1 MGTAGLAL
9 MALAPGDETLTALGW
24 VWPPLLLALTLW
36 MTHHA
41 RTTLHSRTR
50 AWLLYPIFAALAATS
65 IGGALETVHGDGIRN
80 AGPMPGKLYSV
91 NGHNMHLRCEGA
103 GSPTVLLE
111 GGMGEDSASWA
122 WVMADVARATKVCA
136 YDRPG
141 QGWSDES
148 PTSPNA
154 GGIASDL
161 HKLLAEA
168 NVAGPYVLAGHS
180 TGGTYAM
187 VFAKKYPTEVAG
199 MVLLDS
205 ASPRQMTALPDYAS
219 FYSGFRRASALFPT
233 LARVGIGHLAY
244 HDVGSDLPSADSRA
258 EHAFATSARSQRN
271 QRDEFAALP
280 DSFRQAQTLTTLTST
295 PLVVITA
302 SEKQQNGW
310 SAEQDRMTTLSS
322 NSVHRVVPAS
332 HDSLLCSATDSRF
345 SSQGIRAAVTAV
357 RANAAVHLP

>member
-1 MGTAGLAL
+1 
-9 MALAPGDETLTALGW
+9 
-24 VWPPLLLALTLW
+24 
-36 MTHHA
+36 
-41 RTTLHSRTR
+41 
-50 AWLLYPIFAALAATS
+50 
-65 IGGALETVHGDGIRN
+65 
-80 AGPMPGKLYSV
+80 
-91 NGHNMHLRCEGA
+91 
-103 GSPTVLLE
+103 
-111 GGMGEDSASWA
+111 
-122 WVMADVARATKVCA
+122 
-136 YDRPG
+136 
-141 QGWSDES
+141 
-148 PTSPNA
+148 
-154 GGIASDL
+154 
-161 HKLLAEA
+161 
-168 NVAGPYVLAGHS
+168 
-180 TGGTYAM
+180 
-187 VFAKKYPTEVAG
+187 
-199 MVLLDS
+199 
-205 ASPRQMTALPDYAS
+205 MTALPDYAS

-332 HDSLLCSATDSRF
+332 HDSLLSSATDSRF
-345 SSQGIRAAVTAV
+345 SSKGIRAAVTAV